1 MQECFQEW
9 DSNDYVKWFCCKTC
23 KLLDIIIHLIIRAFD
38 FFFFFI
44 RIFRLRNFFWPSQ
57 SAYTDDIIDSRP
69 FRSRNTSDAL
79 AHVSIISTTWPV
91 HTVSTAF
98 QISIVPSASI
108 FLLFFYYHYPSLLI
122 LSVANKNLL
131 ISYLRPITGQFAIN
145 RNNYFSSFHAM
156 GGEGGGVG
164 KEKVRCET
172 TNSLQFQSL

>member
-1 MQECFQEW
+1 MI
-9 DSNDYVKWFCCKTC
+9 
-23 KLLDIIIHLIIRAFD
+23 LLQNLQVIGYYYTSYYTRLWL
-38 FFFFFI
+38 FFFFI

-156 GGEGGGVG
+156 GGRGGGG
-164 KEKVRCET
+164 KGKDPLRNNEFSSIPVIISKC
-172 TNSLQFQSL
+172 TNDSY